1 MDLAKAKYLCDRLR
15 NAEEYLLPG
24 LPSGKRANARAA
36 CKEARD
42 EIVRARADMMVILQ
56 ELRTA
61 EQYLK
66 NSDLEQLEF
75 ALGVIHDVAHRAVS
89 GDRL

>member
-1 MDLAKAKYLCDRLR
+1 MRLVEAKKLVDSLHEAEYVLQDCHVDTPGSLAVQQAR
-15 NAEEYLLPG
+15 N
-24 LPSGKRANARAA
+24 
-36 CKEARD
+36 
-42 EIVRARADMMVILQ
+42 EIIRARADMMVILQ

-66 NSDLEQLEF
+66 NGDLEKLEF
-75 ALGVIHDVAHRAVS
+75 ALGVIYDVAHRAVS